1 MADLSET
8 MLPSLKS
15 SHLPD
20 LGLDREFIDPDY
32 DGGSILNLPPTL
44 CHLFDTPGL
53 GHVPLRPELLS
64 LLRDQN
70 GDRPP
75 DRIILILMDALSLHR
90 LQRWMSDGNAPIW
103 GALAEQGVLA
113 PLTSLVPST
122 TTAALTTLWSGLS
135 PVEHALA
142 GYELWLK
149 EYGVVANM
157 IRHAPF
163 TFQGDAGSLSR
174 AGFDPQTYLTSP
186 TLGTHLAA
194 HGIKTYALQH
204 RSILHSSLSKML
216 FKDVDA
222 HAFNTSADLW
232 VNLRHLVESHSQERL
247 YVWVYWEEVDRFSHL
262 YGPDDE
268 RTVAE
273 FAAFSAAFEQY
284 FLRRLPATLRSG
296 TQLILSADHGQISTR
311 LDPHYD
317 LRHHP
322 GLIRRLH
329 ILPTGENRLA
339 YLYIRPGQ
347 MEAVREYLERTWP
360 NQFVQLDPAY
370 AVEHGLFGPGAVD
383 SRLLERLGDLLVPA
397 RGAAYLWWAAKE
409 NELHGR
415 HGGLSAEEMLVP
427 LLAVRL

>member
-1 MADLSET
+1 
-8 MLPSLKS
+8 
-15 SHLPD
+15 
-20 LGLDREFIDPDY
+20 
-32 DGGSILNLPPTL
+32 
-44 CHLFDTPGL
+44 
-53 GHVPLRPELLS
+53 LRPELLS
-64 LLRDQN
+64 LLLDQA
-70 GDRPP
+70 GGRPP

-90 LQRWMSDGNAPIW
+90 LQRWMNDGNAPIW
-103 GALAEQGVLA
+103 GALAGQGFLA
-113 PLTSLVPST
+113 RLTSLVPST

-135 PVEHALA
+135 PAEHALA

-186 TLGTHLAA
+186 TLGVHLAA

-204 RSILHSSLSKML
+204 RSILGSSLSKML

-232 VNLRHLVESHSQERL
+232 VNLRHLIENRPREQQ

-268 RTVAE
+268 RTAAE
-273 FAAFSAAFEQY
+273 FAAFSFAFEQI
-284 FLRRLPATLRSG
+284 FLRRLPASLRSG
-296 TQLILSADHGQISTR
+296 TLLLLTADHGQISTR

-317 LRHHP
+317 LRNHL

-347 MEAVREYLERTWP
+347 VEAVREYLERTWP
-360 NQFVQLDPAY
+360 NQFDQLDPVN
-370 AVEHGLFGPGAVD
+370 AVEHGLFGPGAPHP
-383 SRLLERLGDLLVPA
+383 RLLERLGDLLAPA

-415 HGGLSAEEMLVP
+415 HGGLSSEEMLVP
-427 LLAVRL
+427 LLATRL